1 MKQRYEILT
10 TIRYRHDFFQSSSW
24 QGIGIRVP
32 TATAKQLLNKDLVL
46 KQQPSGCTL
55 LYNTLGAGKRD
66 RADIL
71 QENSTLI
78 FEVVLNDPLF
88 YNYTGMR
95 AENISHQC
103 FMFGNA
109 EENATGM
116 LHRQAYADVADLQ
129 QADTLP
135 GIFAVKPFG
144 VLSLQLNASLQETYE
159 IRFKAQSTYWCY
171 FLMSGQLSALANPV
185 ILDTNGIPCFSSPV
199 LTTMPDMQQVPVL
212 ISNQPIPLSDRTT
225 NFLKLADQYPDEK
238 DRHKIIISPLPTPDP
253 GRISA
258 AGRAWHNIDKTYS
271 EIFLY

>member
-1 MKQRYEILT
+1 MIQRYEILT
-10 TIRYRHDFFQSSSW
+10 TIRYRHDFFQSSPW
-24 QGIGIRVP
+24 QGISLRVP
-32 TATAKQLLNKDLVL
+32 VAAGKQLLDADLVL
-46 KQQPSGCTL
+46 KQQQTGCTL

-71 QENSTLI
+71 QDNITLT

-88 YNYTGMR
+88 YNYTGIR
-95 AENISHQC
+95 AEHISSRC
-103 FMFGNA
+103 FVFGNA
-109 EENATGM
+109 GRNTSGM

-129 QADTLP
+129 AVDTPP
-135 GIFAVKPFG
+135 GVAAKPFG
-144 VLSLQLNASLQETYE
+144 VLSLELNASLQENYE
-159 IRFKAQSTYWCY
+159 IRFPAQSTYWCY
-171 FLMSGQLSALANPV
+171 FLMSGQLSSLAHPV
-185 ILDTNGIPCFSSPV
+185 ILDTNGVPCFSAPV

-238 DRHKIIISPLPTPDP
+238 DKHKVIISPLPTPDP

-258 AGRAWHNIDKTYS
+258 AGRAWHTIDKTYS